1 MKTVQGWLA
10 LGAIV
15 GIAGCVATGP
25 MSRQSGPPAK
35 PDKEDSAL
43 SLLNRTAKSIEQSLT
58 SLAEAE
64 QFDKIGVKPGEPRVY
79 RQIAGME
86 AMVTMPWSGTLEQ
99 AVTKLSGVCGFTVKF
114 TGRPPSTPILVQIG
128 REAST
133 VSDHMRNIGIQAGQ
147 RADLIIDPRQ
157 KIVEVRYANGGV

>member
-1 MKTVQGWLA
+1 MRSWGRVVAVATLVS
-10 LGAIV
+10 V
-15 GIAGCVATGP
+15 AGCAATGDGVKQGK
-25 MSRQSGPPAK
+25 SVAK
-35 PDKEDSAL
+35 PAQEDPAL
-43 SLLNRTAKSIEQSLT
+43 LLLHKTARSIEQSLT

-64 QFDKIGVKPGEPRVY
+64 QFEKFGQKPGEPRVY

-99 AVTKLSGVCGFTVKF
+99 AVTKLSSVSGFTVKF
-114 TGRPPSTPILVQIG
+114 TGRPPAIPILVQIG

-147 RADLIIDPRQ
+147 RADIIVDPRQ